1 MDPLSLN
8 SYLNDLILQHL
19 NINELLEFSTI
30 SKLWSTVIGE
40 SQQCMRRIKF
50 SLKFWKSTEKQKQTD
65 EKIEILKNITRK
77 YQHLSIDCRFDKN
90 LSVELWNVLKQL
102 ETTLVT
108 LKIKSIKL
116 DNPTALHFLR
126 LHELKLVYVPLKI
139 RNILVTSSSS
149 FKQIKL
155 KLISPLNWKGSEKSD
170 PDSLAAIR
178 KCLEENDKLKDLE
191 IHGSVQYS
199 FLFDED
205 LSDVI
210 KFKLQK
216 FKVKSDMRLALI
228 SEKNENNLIKFLS
241 GQSSSLEE
249 IFIDVCRPHVIEH
262 VFNKMPMLW
271 RIQIET
277 VVKDFKVKDLKLIL
291 NERIV
296 ELKIPYVNHHDDI
309 REILS
314 ITPNLETLF
323 VAHLSHETM
332 NYIAWNLKK
341 LKSLKYRYDE
351 IDCEML
357 YEKLKDEN
365 EEVNQNI
372 EMIVDY
378 EYT

>member
-8 SYLNDLILQHL
+8 LYLNDLILQHL
-19 NINELLEFSTI
+19 NFNELLEYSTI
-30 SKLWSTVIGE
+30 SKSWNKEIGA
-40 SQQCMRRIKF
+40 SRQCMSRIKF

-65 EKIEILKNITRK
+65 EKIEILKNITRR
-77 YQHLSIDCRFDKN
+77 YHHLSIDCRFDKN
-90 LSVELWNVLKQL
+90 LSAELWNTLNYL
-102 ETTLVT
+102 EKSLAT

-116 DNPTALHFLR
+116 ENTTALHFPR
-126 LHELKLVYVPLKI
+126 LCELKLVYVPLKI
-139 RNILVTSSSS
+139 RNILVTSSTS
-149 FKQIKL
+149 FNRIKL
-155 KLISPLNWKGSEKSD
+155 KLISPLNWKSSGKCD
-170 PDSLAAIR
+170 PESIAAIR
-178 KCLEENDKLKDLE
+178 KCLESNDKLKDLE
-191 IHGSVQYS
+191 IHGSIQYS

-205 LSDVI
+205 LSDII
-210 KFKLQK
+210 KFKLKK
-216 FKVKSDMRLALI
+216 FKVKSDMRLAFI
-228 SEKNENNLIKFLS
+228 SEKSENNLVKFLTT
-241 GQSSSLEE
+241 QSSSLEE

-262 VFNKMPMLW
+262 VFNKMPMLSS
-271 RIQIET
+271 IQIET
-277 VVKDFKVKDLKLIL
+277 VVKDFRVKDLKLNL
-291 NERIV
+291 NERV
-296 ELKIPYVNHHDDI
+296 LDLKIPYVNHHDDI

-314 ITPNLETLF
+314 VTPNLETLF

-341 LKSLKYRYDE
+341 LRTLKYRYDE